1 MRSTTLKAAAALASA
16 VALALAA
23 CSEKAEADPNAAAAA
38 RAYLAENGKKAGV
51 KTLPSGLQYQ
61 IVRAGPDDGP
71 RPTVR
76 DEVKVHYEGKLPD
89 GTVFDSSFERGAP
102 EVFQA
107 QNLIPAWQEII
118 PLMQPGDEFVVVAPP
133 ELGYGEQGAGPIPP
147 NSVLIFR
154 LQLIDVLKSTGGTA
168 LG

>member
-1 MRSTTLKAAAALASA
+1 MRRNTLRAAVAAAML
-16 VALALAA
+16 LLGA
-23 CSEKAEADPNAAAAA
+23 CNGAPKADPNAAAAA
-38 RAYLAENGKKAGV
+38 QAYMSANGKKPGV

-61 IVRAGPDDGP
+61 IVRAGPDSGP
-71 RPTVR
+71 RPSVR

-102 EVFQA
+102 EVFMA
-107 QNLIPAWQEII
+107 NALIPAWQEII
-118 PLMQPGDEFVVVAPP
+118 PLMQPGDEWIVTVPP
-133 ELGYGEQGAGPIPP
+133 ELGYGPEGSGPIPP

-154 LQLIDVLKSTGGTA
+154 LRLIDVLKSGGGPA

>member
-1 MRSTTLKAAAALASA
+1 MRRNTFKAAAAA
-16 VALALAA
+16 ALLLLAA
-23 CSEKAEADPNAAAAA
+23 CGRPPAADPDGLAKAHAYMAA
-38 RAYLAENGKKAGV
+38 NGKKTGV

-71 RPTVR
+71 RPSVR

-102 EVFQA
+102 EVFTA
-107 QNLIPAWQEII
+107 NALIPAWQEII
-118 PLMQPGDEFVVVAPP
+118 PLMQPGDEWIVTVPP
-133 ELGYGEQGAGPIPP
+133 ELGYGPEGSGSIPP

-154 LQLIDVLKSTGGTA
+154 LRLIDVLKSGGGPA

>member
-1 MRSTTLKAAAALASA
+1 MRSITLKAVLA

-23 CSEKAEADPNAAAAA
+23 CSKQAEADPNALAEAQ
-38 RAYLAENGKKAGV
+38 AYLAENAKKPGV

-61 IVRAGPDDGP
+61 IVRTGPENGV
-71 RPTVR
+71 RPTLR

-102 EVFQA
+102 AVFGVQG
-107 QNLIPAWQEII
+107 LIAAWEEAL
-118 PLMQPGDEFVVVAPP
+118 PLMQPGDEWVLVVPP
-133 ELGYGEQGAGPIPP
+133 DLGYGAEGAGPIPP

-154 LQLIDVLKSTGGTA
+154 LQLIDVLKSGGGTA